1 MASRFSVDEAVDHIL
16 FPDETE
22 SDLEDGDEEENEIL
36 EQIDNDLDPDYNPYL
51 DMNAGPLEVEEV
63 TLITEDESQPF
74 PSDPDSQISNQQ
86 QRPQIDIPPQK
97 RYKWIKEPYAFPN
110 VSFEGEFSP
119 PPGDDQTPMQYFKMF
134 LDDDYMEYI
143 AEQTNM
149 YALAKDG
156 KVINTS
162 AKEIEQFFGI
172 LLFVGVY
179 PCRSYTTYW
188 SNFSRFSLGGLH
200 KTKNAMQILS
210 IGLHPPGVQ

>member
-1 MASRFSVDEAVDHIL
+1 MASRFSVDEAVNHIL
-16 FPDETE
+16 LPDGSE
-22 SDLEDGDEEENEIL
+22 SDLENGDEEENQIL

-51 DMNAGPLEVEEV
+51 DMNAGPLEVEVEEV
-63 TLITEDESQPF
+63 TLISEDESQPF

-86 QRPQIDIPPQK
+86 QRPQIDIQPQK
-97 RYKWIKEPYAFPN
+97 RYKWIKKPYAFPN

-134 LDDDYMEYI
+134 LDNDCMEYI

-162 AKEIEQFFGI
+162 AKEIEQFFWNI
-172 LLFVGVY
+172 AFCWSLSLQIVY
-179 PCRSYTTYW
+179 YV
-188 SNFSRFSLGGLH
+188 L
-200 KTKNAMQILS
+200 
-210 IGLHPPGVQ
+210 V